1 MNAYERLMSRLK
13 GAAVD
18 RPPNFNILM
27 TFAARHIGRPL
38 SEYYLDYRVLVDANL
53 AMVED
58 FESGIVQA
66 ISDPYRETHDFGA
79 EIEFPEDGLPLCKNP
94 LLQDPDKL
102 RTLCMPDPAS
112 GRRMSDRV
120 NAVRLMREKVGDEVP
135 VMGWVEGA
143 LSEAADLRGDSNILM
158 DLYDRPEWVEELLE
172 ICTETAID
180 FARAQVEAGAH
191 IVGLGDAIGSQVSPD
206 LYRRFALPYEKRIF
220 RVIRESGVL
229 PRLHICGDTSKIL
242 PDMVESGAQIIDLDW
257 MVDLKSAAERFGE
270 RVSFWGNFDPV
281 AVLLQGSPDDVYRA
295 TQNCMRIGG
304 PRSISAAG
312 CEVPIGTPHEN
323 LRAQVRALNDLGGL

>member
-1 MNAYERLMSRLK
+1 MSRLK

-79 EIEFPEDGLPLCKNP
+79 EIEFPEDGLPLCKSP

-206 LYRRFALPYEKRIF
+206 L
-220 RVIRESGVL
+220 
-229 PRLHICGDTSKIL
+229 
-242 PDMVESGAQIIDLDW
+242 
-257 MVDLKSAAERFGE
+257 
-270 RVSFWGNFDPV
+270 
-281 AVLLQGSPDDVYRA
+281 
-295 TQNCMRIGG
+295 
-304 PRSISAAG
+304 
-312 CEVPIGTPHEN
+312 
-323 LRAQVRALNDLGGL
+323 

>member
-1 MNAYERLMSRLK
+1 MNAHERLTNRLK
-13 GAAVD
+13 GAPVD

-58 FESGIVQA
+58 FESGIMQA
-66 ISDPYRETHDFGA
+66 ISDPYREAHDFGA
-79 EIEFPEDGLPLCKNP
+79 EIEFPEDGLPLCKIP

-102 RTLCMPDPAS
+102 RTVRKPDPAT

-172 ICTETAID
+172 LCTETGID

-191 IVGLGDAIGSQVSPD
+191 IVGLGDAIGSQVSPE

-220 RVIRESGVL
+220 RVIREMGAI
-229 PRLHICGDTSKIL
+229 PRLHICGDTNRIV

-257 MVDLKSAAERFGE
+257 MVDLQSAAERFGD

-281 AVLLQGSPDDVYRA
+281 AVMLQGSPENVYRA
-295 TQNCMRIGG
+295 TQECMQRGG

-323 LRAQVRALNDLGGL
+323 LHAQVRALQEL

>member
-1 MNAYERLMSRLK
+1 MNAHERLMNRLK
-13 GAAVD
+13 GAPVD

-58 FESGIVQA
+58 FESGIMQA

-79 EIEFPEDGLPLCKNP
+79 EIEFPEDGLPLCKTP

-102 RTLCMPDPAS
+102 RTLRKPDPAS
-112 GRRMSDRV
+112 GRRMSDRL
-120 NAVRLMREKVGDEVP
+120 N
-135 VMGWVEGA
+135 
-143 LSEAADLRGDSNILM
+143 ADLRGDSNILM

-172 ICTETAID
+172 LCTETAIN

-220 RVIRESGVL
+220 RAIREMGAL
-229 PRLHICGDTSKIL
+229 PRLHICGDTNRIL
-242 PDMVESGAQIIDLDW
+242 PEMVESGAEIIDLDW
-257 MVDLKSAAERFGE
+257 MVDLQSAADRFGD
-270 RVSFWGNFDPV
+270 RISFWGNFDPV
-281 AVLLQGSPDDVYRA
+281 AVMLQGTPEDVYRA
-295 TQNCMRIGG
+295 TQECMRIGG
-304 PRSISAAG
+304 PRSISGAG
-312 CEVPIGTPHEN
+312 CEVPIGTPREN
-323 LRAQVRALNDLGGL
+323 LHAQLRALREL

>member
-1 MNAYERLMSRLK
+1 MNRLK
-13 GAAVD
+13 GAPVD

-58 FESGIVQA
+58 FESGIMQA

-79 EIEFPEDGLPLCKNP
+79 EIEFPEDGLPLCKTP

-102 RTLCMPDPAS
+102 RTLRKPDPAS
-112 GRRMSDRV
+112 GRRMSDRL
-120 NAVRLMREKVGDEVP
+120 NAVRLMREKVGDEIP

-172 ICTETAID
+172 LCTETAIN

-220 RVIRESGVL
+220 RAIREMGAL
-229 PRLHICGDTSKIL
+229 PRLHICGDTNRIL
-242 PDMVESGAQIIDLDW
+242 PEMVESGAEIIDLDW
-257 MVDLKSAAERFGE
+257 MVDLQSAADRFGD
-270 RVSFWGNFDPV
+270 RISFWGNFDPV
-281 AVLLQGSPDDVYRA
+281 AVMLQGTPEDVYRA
-295 TQNCMRIGG
+295 TQECMRIGG
-304 PRSISAAG
+304 PRSISGAG
-312 CEVPIGTPHEN
+312 CEVPIGTPREN
-323 LRAQVRALNDLGGL
+323 LHAQLRALREL